1 MTQARMNWKRLT
13 LDMDGHADAGPYGK
27 DIVCA
32 AESMLTQALL
42 QTLID
47 LEADKRCGMQWT
59 GSPEIGFLH
68 VEAAPAEGQEE
79 TIRTCF
85 RVTVTGLRMLAERYP
100 NYINLEEDV
109 ENGNL

>member
-1 MTQARMNWKRLT
+1 MTRVKMDWRRLV
-13 LDMDGHADAGPYGK
+13 LDLDGHAGSGMYGQ

-47 LEADKRCGMQWT
+47 MESEKKLGLEWT

-68 VEAAPAEGQEE
+68 VEAAPAEGYRDE
-79 TIRTCF
+79 
-85 RVTVTGLRMLAERYP
+85 VTACYRMAVTGLRMLEERYP
-100 NYINLEEDV
+100 KYIRIEEDR
-109 ENGNL
+109 